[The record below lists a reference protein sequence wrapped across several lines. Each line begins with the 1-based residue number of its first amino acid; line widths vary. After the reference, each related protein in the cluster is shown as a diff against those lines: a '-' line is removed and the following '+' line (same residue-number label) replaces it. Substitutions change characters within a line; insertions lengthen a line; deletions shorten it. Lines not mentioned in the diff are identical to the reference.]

1 MVFQLILARER
12 PTSHTPLAARKR
24 TPELGSMCGMS
35 SYVVTLEVTPTGI
48 GLIAASRALAFD
60 ELAFWVLS
68 VVH

>member
-1 MVFQLILARER
+1 
-12 PTSHTPLAARKR
+12 
-24 TPELGSMCGMS
+24 MCGMS